1 MSEDSELLAQL
12 AARTSADARIL
23 ALIAPTVA
31 GLGYDLVRVRLMGG
45 KSPRSPLTLQVMAE
59 KPDGTMD
66 VEGCAQISEAL
77 SALLDVE
84 DPIEREYAL
93 EVSSPGIDRPLTR
106 VKDFADYVG
115 HEGKFEM
122 GAHLEGR
129 KRFRGLIV
137 GVIHA
142 GEAVEI
148 EAVDS
153 KGTVERVALA
163 LADMADARLVMT
175 DELVALSQS
184 RLPPAPEGEAADG
197 AEAEAEAEAVAEAP
211 PPRKGARKPAK
222 SPGRRKPG

>member
-1 MSEDSELLAQL
+1 MSEDSVPLAQL
-12 AARTSADARIL
+12 AARTAADARIL

-106 VKDFADYVG
+106 VKDFAAYLG

-122 GAHLEGR
+122 GAHIEGR

-137 GVIHA
+137 GLLHA

-175 DELVALSQS
+175 DELIALSQS
-184 RLPPAPEGEAADG
+184 RLPPVEGD
-197 AEAEAEAEAVAEAP
+197 AETEAEAEAVEDAP
-211 PPRKGARKPAK
+211 PAPAASRKGSPQKGARKPRGDA
-222 SPGRRKPG
+222 

>member
-184 RLPPAPEGEAADG
+184 RLPPAPEGEAAD
-197 AEAEAEAEAVAEAP
+197 EAGAEAVAEAP